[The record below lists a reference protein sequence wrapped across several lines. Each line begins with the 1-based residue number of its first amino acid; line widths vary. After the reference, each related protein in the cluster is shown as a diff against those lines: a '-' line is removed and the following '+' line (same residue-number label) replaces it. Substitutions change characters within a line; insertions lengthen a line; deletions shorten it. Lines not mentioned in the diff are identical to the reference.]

1 MKQVDI
7 VALLLYKNGKILVEK
22 RKLERRNDPGKTV
35 IPGGHIEE
43 GESFEKACERE
54 LKEEL
59 GIGCQ
64 KFKFIIKLLHHTIIE
79 DQITHHFSCEE
90 WEGKLVNYEA
100 EKIFWIGPKQLHL
113 LDLDEDRKVA
123 KKFFNSG

>member
-1 MKQVDI
+1 MKQVDV

-35 IPGGHIEE
+35 IPGGHIEK

-64 KFKFIIKLLHHTIIE
+64 KFKFIIKLLHHATIE
-79 DQITHHFSCEE
+79 DQMTYYFSCEK
-90 WEGKLVNYEA
+90 WKGKPANHEA
-100 EKIFWIGPKQLHL
+100 ENIFWIGLKQLHL